1 MLHNIK
7 TLRLS
12 LPVLRAFGMWVPL
25 YKQTGRDSGH
35 WVSLFMFAVLMERLT
50 KLRLVLIVLV
60 PIALCGCEVP
70 HDTQSL
76 LIPRFQ
82 RSEIFGFI
90 AGLGTTFAAVPDL
103 LAMLRRRSAAG
114 MNPRMA
120 AITGGFQIL
129 WVYYGLLILSRP
141 VIVWNVIA
149 ILINSLS
156 VGAYVYFANKEK
168 STLALK

>member
-1 MLHNIK
+1 MS
-7 TLRLS
+7 RL
-12 LPVLRAFGMWVPL
+12 A
-25 YKQTGRDSGH
+25 
-35 WVSLFMFAVLMERLT
+35 
-50 KLRLVLIVLV
+50 KLRFALMFLIL
-60 PIALCGCEVP
+60 ISLCGCQDLVP
-70 HDTQSL
+70 RDTRSL
-76 LIPRFQ
+76 LIPRFH

-120 AITGGFQIL
+120 GIMGIFQIL

-141 VIVWNVIA
+141 VIAWNVIA

-156 VGAYVYFANKEK
+156 VAAYVHFVNKEK
-168 STLALK
+168 ANT